1 MERGSS
7 RRDNICSMIQLG
19 AYPIAGILPLLG
31 LCLCQW
37 LG

>member
-1 MERGSS
+1 
-7 RRDNICSMIQLG
+7 MIQLG